1 TQDALQR
8 LLEPTALDM
17 TQAEFAVANA
27 STTLIDAEDALAVL
41 LNPTSEQMARADTN
55 VTNARIALDKTQE
68 TLDALVDGPSA
79 EDIDDA
85 QFQFDSAMT
94 ALLNNQRDLELT
106 QNEWADKLE
115 AANERFDDGLEVYQ
129 GGFNSWLGIELDA
142 EEALLDPDTLLAD
155 MNIDLDALFG
165 SPVSLSEIGRGLFAI
180 TSFGDDPGT
189 PWNEATVSVW
199 RNFFPGNVVGT
210 CDGGNISSDTQCVR
224 DEIGA
229 GWDTL
234 QTAIDDLNTTELQ
247 SAKAFNNISN
257 SVAQAEQSVAEKE
270 ESLADLLA
278 GASLLLLDDASAE
291 LVLAIT
297 VLRLAEDALFDLENG
312 ADPAD
317 IEFLRA
323 QVARAWADFA
333 DVDEKLAELIGP
345 PDPIELEDQLAQFAV
360 AQANLADAE
369 ERLAQLVTNVDPVEL
384 EAKQRQLAV
393 AQEALNEAEE
403 DLASLIN
410 DTDPVELVSAQKQV
424 VVKANTVAQAEE
436 DLAEVLTGADSNDV
450 SLREAE
456 VVSANAA
463 LDSAI
468 ERMLRSTLTAP
479 WAGTISAIVVD
490 LGQTISSNAPIAE
503 IVDLTQAEVQG
514 FVDEIDV
521 LFVRLQAT
529 AVVSM
534 DALPGQLLNGTVTS
548 ISAEARNQQGVVSFE
563 VRIRVTPPEGLEL
576 PEGLSAVASVV
587 IREDRG
593 VLLIPL
599 QALEGNFDQ
608 PLVRVKRGDNIIE
621 QPVSLGN
628 SDDFWTVITQGLNEG
643 DQVVMQS
650 QGSSATDFFSGRFRQ
665 FQGGIGG
672 LGGGNFRRG
681 GGGPR

>member
-1 TQDALQR
+1 
-8 LLEPTALDM
+8 
-17 TQAEFAVANA
+17 
-27 STTLIDAEDALAVL
+27 
-41 LNPTSEQMARADTN
+41 
-55 VTNARIALDKTQE
+55 
-68 TLDALVDGPSA
+68 
-79 EDIDDA
+79 
-85 QFQFDSAMT
+85 
-94 ALLNNQRDLELT
+94 
-106 QNEWADKLE
+106 
-115 AANERFDDGLEVYQ
+115 
-129 GGFNSWLGIELDA
+129 
-142 EEALLDPDTLLAD
+142 
-155 MNIDLDALFG
+155 
-165 SPVSLSEIGRGLFAI
+165 
-180 TSFGDDPGT
+180 
-189 PWNEATVSVW
+189 
-199 RNFFPGNVVGT
+199 
-210 CDGGNISSDTQCVR
+210 
-224 DEIGA
+224 
-229 GWDTL
+229 
-234 QTAIDDLNTTELQ
+234 
-247 SAKAFNNISN
+247 
-257 SVAQAEQSVAEKE
+257 
-270 ESLADLLA
+270 
-278 GASLLLLDDASAE
+278 
-291 LVLAIT
+291 
-297 VLRLAEDALFDLENG
+297 
-312 ADPAD
+312 
-317 IEFLRA
+317 
-323 QVARAWADFA
+323 
-333 DVDEKLAELIGP
+333 
-345 PDPIELEDQLAQFAV
+345 
-360 AQANLADAE
+360 
-369 ERLAQLVTNVDPVEL
+369 
-384 EAKQRQLAV
+384 
-393 AQEALNEAEE
+393 
-403 DLASLIN
+403 
-410 DTDPVELVSAQKQV
+410 
-424 VVKANTVAQAEE
+424 
-436 DLAEVLTGADSNDV
+436 
-450 SLREAE
+450 
-456 VVSANAA
+456 
-463 LDSAI
+463 
-468 ERMLRSTLTAP
+468 MLRSTLTAP